1 MVWDA
6 AKMIL
11 LTLVMLSFAGGNS
24 LAEEVDVQGVKLA
37 RQKEVADKTL
47 ILNGAALRRAM
58 GFVKVNVLGLYLENP
73 TQDPEEVIASQQ
85 VKQLYSHYLSGMAT
99 AERLRNGFIEQMQ
112 RSNPP
117 ELFEAHRAEIE
128 EYASWLDQDMQPGL
142 TSIATYVPGE
152 GLTLEYQ
159 GLEKGTIA
167 NPIFAEMYFRAN
179 VDEKADKN
187 IREGLLGKK

>member
-1 MVWDA
+1 MARGAV
-6 AKMIL
+6 KIIL
-11 LTLVMLSFAGGNS
+11 SMLVMLSIAGGNS

-47 ILNGAALRRAM
+47 TLNGAALRRAM

-73 TQDPEEVIASQQ
+73 TQDPEQIITSQQ

-112 RSNPP
+112 KNNPP
-117 ELFEAHRAEIE
+117 ELFEAHKAEIE
-128 EYASWLDQDMQPGL
+128 QYASWLDKDMQPGL
-142 TSIATYVPGE
+142 TSIGTYVPGE

-159 GLEKGTIA
+159 GEVKGTISD
-167 NPIFAEMYFRAN
+167 PVFAEMYFRAN
-179 VDEKADKN
+179 VGEKADKN
-187 IREGLLGKK
+187 IREGLLEKK